1 MIQAFHEAFSKDL
14 LIKLIVAG
22 GGDEYENLE
31 RMIKDLDE
39 ADRISLYGR
48 YTREESRELFSQVDA
63 FVLTSQVETF
73 GIVYIEALASG
84 LPCIGTKGQG
94 ADDIINDDN
103 GYLVEYGNI
112 ETLSNC
118 MKKLYENYSHYN
130 QKTIRSDCMMRFDK
144 NAVSETITQVYKK
157 LLKEDKK

>member
-1 MIQAFHEAFSKDL
+1 M

-31 RMIKDLDE
+31 RIIKDLGE
-39 ADRISLYGR
+39 TDRISLYGR
-48 YTREESRELFSQVDA
+48 YTREESRELFSQADA

-103 GYLVEYGNI
+103 GYLVEYGDI
-112 ETLSNC
+112 VLLANC
-118 MKKLYENYSHYN
+118 MKQLYENYSHYDHES
-130 QKTIRSDCMMRFDK
+130 IRANCKMRFDK
-144 NAVSETITQVYKK
+144 KAVSETITQVYKK
-157 LLKEDKK
+157 LLKEDK